1 MDIKYFES
9 NENIALLQKF
19 LVYFYHESELFIRKT
34 VFFLIFFYLIFIH
47 IYRHYHNYQSEP

>member
-34 VFFLIFFYLIFIH
+34 VFFLIFFYLIFIY
-47 IYRHYHNYQSEP
+47 I